1 MSVDLGYAIW
11 IPAVIFIVW
20 MVVISTRLER
30 VRGRWLTRKEK
41 SRQLTK
47 MAVLATL
54 SLISGGLPIVFSREQ
69 SLSSG
74 NAIVATLCCV
84 LGPIGGVLL
93 VMIPFRLMILGTPSA
108 RKQKNDETP
117 RKMRR
122 SIGE

>member
-47 MAVLATL
+47 MAVL